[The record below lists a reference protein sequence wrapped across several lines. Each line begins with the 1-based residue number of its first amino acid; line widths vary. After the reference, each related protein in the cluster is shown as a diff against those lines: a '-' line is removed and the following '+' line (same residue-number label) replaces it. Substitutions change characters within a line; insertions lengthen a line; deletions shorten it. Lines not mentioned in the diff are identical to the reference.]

1 MFKIKGADQ
10 KEYGPVTAEGLRQWI
25 AERRID
31 GRTLIQ
37 AEGSALWKP
46 VADFPEFAP
55 ALGAGARPPSPV
67 PALPPMSSEPA
78 KTSGMAIA
86 SLVCGVLGCLGIT
99 AIVGVILGIVAQ
111 VKISRSNGRLKG
123 SGLAI
128 AGICISGVMLFLA
141 SPLMAAMLLPALAKA
156 KNRAQAINCV
166 SNLKQL
172 ALGARLYA
180 GDNKDT
186 FPVASTWCDTV
197 KNELGGGANL
207 SRVFVCHSA
216 PGQSSGYAMNK
227 AVAGKKTD
235 DVAGSTVLFF
245 EADAG
250 WNASGGLELAIKR
263 ARHGMVNVAFADGH
277 VEQLPISRLPS
288 LRWEP

>member
-1 MFKIKGADQ
+1 MFKIKGTDQ
-10 KEYGPVTAEGLRQWI
+10 NEYGPVSADGLRQWI

-37 AEGSALWKP
+37 AEGSTLWKP
-46 VADFPEFAP
+46 LAEFPEFAT
-55 ALGAGARPPSPV
+55 ALGAGPRPPGAV
-67 PALPPMSSEPA
+67 PAMPQMTSEPA

-99 AIVGVILGIVAQ
+99 AIVGLILGIVAQ

-128 AGICISGVMLFLA
+128 AGICVSGVMLFLA
-141 SPLMAAMLLPALAKA
+141 IPVMAGLLLPALAKA
-156 KNRAQAINCV
+156 KSRGTSINCV

-172 ALGARLYA
+172 ALGARMYA

-186 FPVASTWCDTV
+186 FPVASTWCDTL
-197 KNELGGGANL
+197 KTELGVPNAARL
-207 SRVFVCHSA
+207 FVCNSA

-250 WNASGGLELAIKR
+250 WNASGGLALAIKR
-263 ARHGMVNVAFADGH
+263 PRHGFVNVAFADGH
-277 VEQLPISRLPS
+277 VEQLPMSRLPS